1 MLDIIEIEANA
12 IAYYL
17 ANRKPEDIATD
28 LRYVRTAS
36 ELQQLS
42 TALTRSN

>member
-1 MLDIIEIEANA
+1 MPDHIDWGANA